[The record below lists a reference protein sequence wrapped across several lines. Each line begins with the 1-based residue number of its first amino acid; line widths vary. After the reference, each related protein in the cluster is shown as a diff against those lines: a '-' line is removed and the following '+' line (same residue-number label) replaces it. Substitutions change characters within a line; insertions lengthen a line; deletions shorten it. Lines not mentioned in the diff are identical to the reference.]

1 MELSVVITRE
11 GKVSVFAKT
20 GTFALAKEKI
30 EQLFKDLG
38 LEGIDFEVVSEVERH
53 AHDRP
58 EIHETLGQRIK
69 EGGQR

>member
-20 GTFALAKEKI
+20 GTFALVKEKI
-30 EQLFKDLG
+30 EQLLKDLG
-38 LEGIDFEVVSEVERH
+38 LEGIEFEMVGEVERH

-58 EIHETLGQRIK
+58 EVHETMGQRIK
-69 EGGQR
+69 EARDE